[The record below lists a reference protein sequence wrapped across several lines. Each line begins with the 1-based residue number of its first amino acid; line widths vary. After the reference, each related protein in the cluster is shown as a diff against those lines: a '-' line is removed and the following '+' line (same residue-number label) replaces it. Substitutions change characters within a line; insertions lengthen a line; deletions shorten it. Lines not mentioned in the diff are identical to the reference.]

1 MIPVPNQNS
10 MLPLSF
16 PVDVVGIKQQA
27 TVMEDLS
34 DMACYKYRVRFEDG
48 TEDNFTLI
56 EGPELSIA
64 ADEKGHEH
72 YANSLLDDL
81 YELAKIEPGLFY
93 YVLPVSIGDEALNV
107 WMVEEEPDPG
117 EKDCV
122 MVSYNRR
129 LQFQLYLA
137 NDNDQWK
144 VRELSHELNQHEKML
159 AAELASTMEVIRGA
173 LQLK

>member
-1 MIPVPNQNS
+1 MIPVPNQNL

-27 TVMEDLS
+27 AVLEDLS
-34 DMACYKYRVRFEDG
+34 DMACYKYRVRFDDG

-56 EGPELSIA
+56 
-64 ADEKGHEH
+64 
-72 YANSLLDDL
+72 
-81 YELAKIEPGLFY
+81 
-93 YVLPVSIGDEALNV
+93 
-107 WMVEEEPDPG
+107 EEEPDPG

-129 LQFQLYLA
+129 LKFQLYLA
-137 NDNDQWK
+137 NDNDEWK
-144 VRELSHELNQHEKML
+144 VRELTHELNQDEKVF
-159 AAELASTMEVIRGA
+159 AAELASTMEQIRSA